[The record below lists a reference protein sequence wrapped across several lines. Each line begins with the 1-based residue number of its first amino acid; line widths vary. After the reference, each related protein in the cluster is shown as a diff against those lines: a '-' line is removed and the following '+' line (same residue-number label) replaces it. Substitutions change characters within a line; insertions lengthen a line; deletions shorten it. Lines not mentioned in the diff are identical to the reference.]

1 MHAVL
6 LRLMHY
12 LRHTKNERQDNTTT
26 CTIAHYIIHTYSM
39 HHTMCNAAY
48 FNYTIIV
55 MQKEME
61 GREETFQRMRQTG
74 EVGREKRERERE
86 RGRVTHCV
94 CVIDPSLIN
103 PAPNVPCRA
112 LLQRSTLPQLRS
124 SLDCSHSQRKTRT
137 WWRSGARGSISSSSV
152 KSFR

>member
-1 MHAVL
+1 
-6 LRLMHY
+6 
-12 LRHTKNERQDNTTT
+12 
-26 CTIAHYIIHTYSM
+26 M

-86 RGRVTHCV
+86 GEGNSLRVCG
-94 CVIDPSLIN
+94 
-103 PAPNVPCRA
+103 
-112 LLQRSTLPQLRS
+112 
-124 SLDCSHSQRKTRT
+124 
-137 WWRSGARGSISSSSV
+137 W
-152 KSFR
+152 SFSY